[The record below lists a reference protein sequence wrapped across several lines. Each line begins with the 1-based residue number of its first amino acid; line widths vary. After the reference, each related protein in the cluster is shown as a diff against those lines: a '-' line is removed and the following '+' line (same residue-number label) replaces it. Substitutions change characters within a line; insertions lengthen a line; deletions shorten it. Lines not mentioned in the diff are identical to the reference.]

1 MRDSRFELV
10 PGEFLKQPDLAI
22 YGLSILFVGMFLF
35 LPFFHLLHPSPW
47 HRWMGTIYCFG
58 VLLATVVDTPDLAL
72 EASALCKFTFCG
84 GGILPAQ
91 RYGRARC
98 PCHKKLYFCKTDMLP
113 LAWTV
118 LQQVSFVLRRG
129 VP

>member
-10 PGEFLKQPDLAI
+10 PGEFLKQPDIAI
-22 YGLSILFVGMFLF
+22 YGLSILFVGMFVF
-35 LPFFHLLHPSPW
+35 LPFFNLLHPSPW

-58 VLLATVVDTPDLAL
+58 VLLATVVDTPDLVL

-84 GGILPAQ
+84 SGILPAQ
-91 RYGRARC
+91 RYERARRQY
-98 PCHKKLYFCKTDMLP
+98 HKKLYFCKTDMLP
-113 LAWTV
+113 LAFPV
-118 LQQVSFVLRRG
+118 LQQVSKVLRRG